1 MDIKSIVKGVTF
13 GTAAGLICYTM
24 SAASSGKKKSLKRN
38 AGKNQRREKY
48 NSKDYESRRG
58 CHDSADSLYNALR

>member
-13 GTAAGLICYTM
+13 GTGAGLICYTM

-38 AGKNQRREKY
+38 AGK
-48 NSKDYESRRG
+48 
-58 CHDSADSLYNALR
+58 ALKAAGSVLEEITSIVM

>member
-24 SAASSGKKKSLKRN
+24 SAASSGKMKSLKRYARNELN
-38 AGKNQRREKY
+38 AAGSVLEEIT
-48 NSKDYESRRG
+48 SIVM
-58 CHDSADSLYNALR
+58 

>member
-1 MDIKSIVKGVTF
+1 MQHGVFMDIKSIVKGVTF

-38 AGKNQRREKY
+38 AGK
-48 NSKDYESRRG
+48 
-58 CHDSADSLYNALR
+58 ALKAAGSVLEEITSIVM